1 MRSPDLAQPLVSTR
15 TAAWRTLAISSL
27 ATLATFLDTTILFV
41 AFSDI
46 TRSFSSAS
54 PASLSWVL
62 NAYTIAFAALLVPAG
77 KTADRIGHKLTF
89 IAGSALF
96 TVASVLC
103 AVAPSVETLIVF
115 RIVQAAGAAALLPS
129 SLALVLRAFP
139 RERIP
144 VAVSVWGATGA
155 VAGAIGPTLGSALV
169 EAADWRWVFLIN
181 LPVGI
186 ATMVT
191 GWSWLT
197 ESKDET
203 TRIPSPAGVVLIASA
218 ASLIALGVV
227 QTDTWGW
234 IDWRSIGA
242 VAAGAALLGVFV
254 CNQARSE
261 TPVIDLDLFRSANF
275 RWANLAMIAFSVVF
289 SAMLFGS
296 ILYLINVWRW
306 SVLEAGLGISPGPL
320 LVAVLA
326 PTFGRVATRTGQR
339 PLIVA
344 GGLLFALGAVWRLA
358 FLGTDP
364 DYVTTYLPSMLFTGT
379 GVALCLPQLAGVVAQ
394 SLPANRFG
402 VGGAVSQA
410 TRQFGGTLGVALA
423 IAFMGQPASI
433 AEAVTSFER
442 IWWLMLAGGV
452 LTAVLALR
460 LQKGTA
466 AIE

>member
-1 MRSPDLAQPLVSTR
+1 
-15 TAAWRTLAISSL
+15 
-27 ATLATFLDTTILFV
+27 
-41 AFSDI
+41 
-46 TRSFSSAS
+46 
-54 PASLSWVL
+54 
-62 NAYTIAFAALLVPAG
+62 
-77 KTADRIGHKLTF
+77 
-89 IAGSALF
+89 
-96 TVASVLC
+96 
-103 AVAPSVETLIVF
+103 
-115 RIVQAAGAAALLPS
+115 
-129 SLALVLRAFP
+129 
-139 RERIP
+139 
-144 VAVSVWGATGA
+144 
-155 VAGAIGPTLGSALV
+155 
-169 EAADWRWVFLIN
+169 
-181 LPVGI
+181 
-186 ATMVT
+186 
-191 GWSWLT
+191 
-197 ESKDET
+197 
-203 TRIPSPAGVVLIASA
+203 
-218 ASLIALGVV
+218 
-227 QTDTWGW
+227 
-234 IDWRSIGA
+234 
-242 VAAGAALLGVFV
+242 
-254 CNQARSE
+254 
-261 TPVIDLDLFRSANF
+261 
-275 RWANLAMIAFSVVF
+275 
-289 SAMLFGS
+289 MLFGS